1 MVPPG
6 PPQTSHGNPAGYRAG
21 STAMGCLFNLDTDR
35 ADPLYSRH
43 PINLEPHVAVRE
55 AFRRM
60 NDQGRGAVLICRAGV
75 LVGIFTERDALALLA
90 DGADLDV
97 AIEQVMT
104 ANPVALS
111 EDDTVAT
118 AIAKMST
125 GGYRRLPIIDSDGR
139 PTGFLKANSILHFL
153 VDHFP
158 ATVYNL
164 PPTPHHATGTREGA

>member
-6 PPQTSHGNPAGYRAG
+6 VQDQSWEPGWVSRG
-21 STAMGCLFNLDTDR
+21 STSMGFLFNLDTDR
-35 ADPLYSRH
+35 AESLYSRH
-43 PINLEPHVAVRE
+43 PICLEPHVTVRE

-60 NDQGRGAVLICRAGV
+60 NDQGRGAVLICRTGV
-75 LVGIFTERDALALLA
+75 LVGIFTERDALAFLA
-90 DGADLDV
+90 NGADFDV
-97 AIEQVMT
+97 AVEQVMT

-118 AIAKMST
+118 AIDKMST
-125 GGYRRLPIIDSDGR
+125 GGYRRMPIVDPDGR
-139 PTGFLKANSILHFL
+139 PIGFLKANSILHFL